1 MEGLSALPDPGT
13 AGIGSLEFGGL
24 QNQGW
29 RGSGSNLREPWD
41 ALMQAAF
48 GDSVVARQMK
58 ALAALRA
65 GDAQTA
71 HEQTMPIAMDLASFV
86 GNIKPVGGPI
96 RAYHGS
102 PHDFDKFSMDKIGAG
117 EGAQAYGHGLYFAEN
132 EGVAR
137 NYRDSIGYT
146 SSVRDKRWNAP
157 TGTPDD
163 VAKDAVDLLSG
174 FFGYSDPG
182 YIMQS
187 IRGVARQLPEARRYL
202 AGIEERMKSF
212 PLEMDG
218 GYPEILKK
226 LEKEAAS
233 TRQSIA
239 YGEKATRALPFL
251 EKHGVE
257 AFVPPGRMYEVNI
270 HADPERFLDWDKPL
284 SGQNESALAALK
296 ETGLNIEKMNG
307 REGLKSIPLPQ
318 FGKIM
323 PPPPPLPAPEGG
335 RPLGQIYSAI
345 ERTMGA
351 DRATAAFRDAGI
363 PGIKYLDAGS
373 RGAGDGTRNY
383 VVFDDKL
390 IEILRKYGI
399 GGILAG
405 GAGAAGIGSLDE
417 SGL

>member
-102 PHDFDKFSMDKIGAG
+102 PHDFDKFSMDKIGSG

-137 NYRDSIGYT
+137 SYRANLARPNFS
-146 SSVRDKRWNAP
+146 
-157 TGTPDD
+157 TGIDD
-163 VAKDAVDLLSG
+163 LNRMLDEAYQQLSRQATGPINISDAADLVGERL
-174 FFGYSDPG
+174 
-182 YIMQS
+182 
-187 IRGVARQLPEARRYL
+187 ARQRADALRASDFKWFERVSDNQIALQRLREA
-202 AGIEERMKSF
+202 
-212 PLEMDG
+212 
-218 GYPEILKK
+218 
-226 LEKEAAS
+226 
-233 TRQSIA
+233 
-239 YGEKATRALPFL
+239 
-251 EKHGVE
+251 
-257 AFVPPGRMYEVNI
+257 PPKIPGSMYEVNI

-284 SGQNESALAALK
+284 SGQNESALAAIK

-318 FGKIM
+318 FGKVM